1 MSTKTSQIKDLSINS
16 TESPHTTDNPDP
28 GNRSGN
34 TLRQPKRLRG
44 TPASTSNPEL
54 STTIQA
60 MPSESL
66 PALPSSS
73 HNNTTL
79 MGVTGSDNSLDD
91 QPFEDSQSSS
101 TSPNAST
108 KPVLNKSDIDSSS
121 EYKETDDENID
132 DDPDTKQNKKKNKC
146 SIKEPLRSKQDSLD
160 TALMDSKKRKANE
173 SGGKKTANLA
183 LTTPPIK
190 KQKVNNSTPKG
201 QHKAGNSKPKTAKER
216 LLAASIKDTRP
227 LPWGNPDV
235 WAEVHNLPCR

>member
-16 TESPHTTDNPDP
+16 TESPHTTDSPDP
-28 GNRSGN
+28 RNRSGN
-34 TLRQPKRLRG
+34 TLRQPRRLRG
-44 TPASTSNPEL
+44 TPASISNPEL

-60 MPSESL
+60 MPSKSL

-79 MGVTGSDNSLDD
+79 MGATGNDNSLDD

-101 TSPNAST
+101 TSPNALT

-121 EYKETDDENID
+121 EYKETDDENIN
-132 DDPDTKQNKKKNKC
+132 DDPNTEQ
-146 SIKEPLRSKQDSLD
+146 QDSLD
-160 TALMDSKKRKANE
+160 TALTDSKKRKANKP
-173 SGGKKTANLA
+173 SGKKTANSA

-190 KQKVNNSTPKG
+190 KQKVNNSTSKG

-216 LLAASIKDTRP
+216 LLAASAEDTRP

-235 WAEVHNLPCR
+235 WAEV